1 MKLFR
6 VQYVDSFASLLE
18 EYVLADS
25 FDAAAELL
33 VTAGTVSII
42 KDLGE
47 PLQWEAPAEP
57 VVQPAEPQQPAVS
70 IKKSITPDYLI
81 CLDDGLKFKSLKRH
95 LSLLGMT
102 PETYRAKWKLPA
114 DYPMVAPAYSA
125 QRSEMAKSFGLGR
138 K

>member
-6 VQYVDSFASLLE
+6 VSGLTDST
-18 EYVLADS
+18 YVLAAS
-25 FDAAAELL
+25 FDAAFSVMGGADSTHY
-33 VTAGTVSII
+33 VIQ
-42 KDLGE
+42 DLGE
-47 PLQWEAPAEP
+47 PLQWVAP
-57 VVQPAEPQQPAVS
+57 VVQTASEPVEPRQPAVP

-102 PETYRAKWKLPA
+102 PETYRAKWKLAP